1 MLSTNFK
8 RNIKQ
13 QMLNIK
19 AKYVKKKKYS
29 FFHQK
34 QFTWYGNSAQSPLR
48 DL

>member
-1 MLSTNFK
+1 MLSTNFI

-19 AKYVKKKKYS
+19 AKYVKKKYS
-29 FFHQK
+29 FFHQI
-34 QFTWYGNSAQSPLR
+34 QFTWYGNSTQSPLR